1 MAATDIE
8 RLIVTLEARTK
19 SFENALAKA
28 NGTADKRAR
37 AIQRRF
43 EAMNKGISSGF
54 SEIGAAA
61 ARAFALIGG
70 AQGLRI
76 LSDSATRIDNSLKV
90 AGLSGVEL
98 EKVYQQLFAAATKN
112 AAPIETLVGL
122 YGKLALVQGELRV
135 SSDEIVSF
143 SNNIALAL
151 RVGGSSAQSSAGA
164 LLQLSQAL
172 AGGVVRAEEF
182 NSVIEGAPT
191 ILLAA
196 AAGIKE
202 ADGSVARLRQIMLD
216 GELSSKAFFDG
227 FQAGAPILEQKV
239 AGAVLTIDQRLTN
252 LNTALINAARE
263 FNNSTKAGE
272 TFGNEIDRVSGFVNS
287 VDFNNLIGQ
296 IQSVI
301 GALNNG
307 IAAANNFL
315 QSIGN
320 LAGLDNVGAG
330 LVKALG
336 GENGKASFFG
346 GALTIESTKNVNDL
360 NDAVQRQVDLQKAI
374 ETTNANSALSE
385 RQKTKAL
392 ADYKKQLAETQAQA
406 SKAAPGTLQ
415 NAVNQNALNYP
426 TAAPNFGSTAPAA
439 VAPISIKDNKYAVS
453 GGSSGG
459 RSSGGGSGGG
469 GGRSANDYQR
479 EIEQIKE
486 RTEALNA
493 ETTAMSQVNPL
504 IDDYGFAI
512 AKARAES
519 DLLTAAQRAGI
530 EVTPELR
537 ASIDQLSTGYAN
549 ASVAAEK
556 LSVSQDQA
564 KRAAEDF
571 KDTSKDIASGFISDL
586 RSGASASEALANSLN
601 KVLDKLIDIGL
612 NSIFGTGGGGGGL
625 FGGLFKIF
633 GFANGGIASRGK
645 PMKKFARGGVA
656 RSASIFG
663 EAGPE
668 AAVPLPDGRRIPVDL
683 NMPKRGGGGSDVVTI
698 NLQADRSVI
707 AETADQRIES
717 ASGTIVKV
725 AVNQSTQRVVPTMAA
740 YQQNKAGAEWR

>member
-1 MAATDIE
+1 MATDVE
-8 RLIVTLEARTK
+8 RLIVSLEARTK
-19 SFENALAKA
+19 AFENALAKA
-28 NGTADKRAR
+28 NGTADKRVR

-43 EAMNKGISSGF
+43 ETINKGISSGF
-54 SEIGAAA
+54 GEIGAAA
-61 ARAFALIGG
+61 VRAFALLGG
-70 AQGLRI
+70 AQGLKT
-76 LSDSATRIDNSLKV
+76 LSDSATSIDNALKV
-90 AGLSGVEL
+90 AGLSGAEL
-98 EKVYQQLFAAATKN
+98 EKVYQSLFAAATKN

-122 YGKLALVQGELRV
+122 YGRLSLIQAELGV
-135 SSDEIVSF
+135 NSEQIVSL
-143 SNNIALAL
+143 SNNVGLAL
-151 RVGGSSAQSSAGA
+151 RVYGANAQSASGA
-164 LLQLSQAL
+164 ILGLTQAL
-172 AGGVVRAEEF
+172 GNGKVQAEDW
-182 NSVIEGAPT
+182 NQILDGAPT
-191 ILLAA
+191 ILQAA
-196 AAGIKE
+196 AAGIRE
-202 ADGSVARLRQIMLD
+202 ADGSVAKLRQIMLD

-227 FQAGAPILEQKV
+227 FQAGAPILEQRV

-263 FNNSTKAGE
+263 FNNSAKAGE
-272 TFGNEIDRVSGFVNS
+272 TFGNEIDRVAGFVNGINFES
-287 VDFNNLIGQ
+287 LISQ
-296 IQSVI
+296 IQSVVTSF
-301 GALNNG
+301 NNG
-307 IAAANNFL
+307 AAAANGFFTE
-315 QSIGN
+315 IGRFT
-320 LAGLDNVGAG
+320 GLDNIGADI
-330 LVKALG
+330 VNAFG
-336 GENGKASFFG
+336 GKNGRASFWG
-346 GALTIESTKNVNDL
+346 GALTIDSTKAVNDL
-360 NDAVQRQVDLQKAI
+360 NDATQKQLDLQKAI

-392 ADYKKQLAETQAQA
+392 AGYKQQLVETQAQA
-406 SKAAPGTLQ
+406 AKFSSAGVQAA
-415 NAVNQNALNYP
+415 ANQTALNYP
-426 TAAPNFGSTAPAA
+426 TSAPNFGSAAPAA
-439 VAPISIKDNKYAVS
+439 VQAISIKDKKYAVS

-459 RSSGGGSGGG
+459 SKSGG
-469 GGRSANDYQR
+469 GGRSADDYQR

-504 IDDYGFAI
+504 VNDYGFAI

-625 FGGLFKIF
+625 FGGLFNLF
-633 GFANGGIASRGK
+633 GFAEGGIASRGK

-683 NMPKRGGGGSDVVTI
+683 KVPARKAGANSGMHITFGV
-698 NLQADRSVI
+698 
-707 AETADQRIES
+707 TADNNGNLLPFVES
-717 ASGTIVKV
+717 VSNGSVEKAAPKIVSAASQ
-725 AVNQSTQRVVPTMAA
+725 NVVPTMARHQA
-740 YQQNKAGAEWR
+740 NKAGAEWR